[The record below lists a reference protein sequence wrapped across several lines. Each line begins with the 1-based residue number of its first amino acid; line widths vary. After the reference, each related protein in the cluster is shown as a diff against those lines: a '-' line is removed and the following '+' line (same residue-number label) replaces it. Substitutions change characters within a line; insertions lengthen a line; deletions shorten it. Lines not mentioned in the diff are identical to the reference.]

1 MDQTLPV
8 VRTPQL
14 PACTGLVPEIKPLG
28 MSQLDFL
35 KQHVLQTFHSSK
47 DESSRN
53 SEEQKTFRQEKDTRS
68 SVTALYGLKIA
79 ASLFFVCYGAAG

>member
-1 MDQTLPV
+1 MS
-8 VRTPQL
+8 
-14 PACTGLVPEIKPLG
+14 GIKPMG

-53 SEEQKTFRQEKDTRS
+53 SEEQKNFRQQKDTRS
-68 SVTALYGLKIA
+68 SGTVLYGLKIA
-79 ASLFFVCYGAAG
+79 ASLLFFCYGVAS